1 MDIKLKLLT
10 IVILVLAKIVVIFSL
25 KILIFQKIMRL
36 HSKLLRSTLLPLIF
50 IITIVANTWINILT
64 FILRVILLIFSAYYI
79 QIFREYLI
87 SGPESSKT
95 VIHYMAKSITFVYQ
109 SISVSYVIYCFLALL
124 PLDLKDKLIQEFPIE
139 LCSLVSPLFLITLL
153 LMYAVYIFLLKLL
166 CYYKPLYFLT
176 LPHETLAKILDVVA
190 NVIII
195 FLIIGEIIEPG
206 HICFPWA
213 ASTVLA
219 NEAQLELNMTVQL
232 LEQEKSVKHEITIR
246 FFQLLFLIPI
256 VTVTVCIISSLVN
269 RLKCNREG

>member
-1 MDIKLKLLT
+1 M
-10 IVILVLAKIVVIFSL
+10 
-25 KILIFQKIMRL
+25 QL

-64 FILRVILLIFSAYYI
+64 FTLRVILLIFSAYYI

-176 LPHETLAKILDVVA
+176 LPHETLAKILDVIA

-256 VTVTVCIISSLVN
+256 VTVTVCIVTSLVN